1 MSPIPATLDPNI
13 GLRNLIYQ
21 SGSEIGVFSPEDY
34 PQTANNET
42 PIRKKR
48 RIRGDADDED
58 PRLAMTL
65 TEVDGVLRWHDGY
78 GYRSGTGLRRSRMSL
93 GVEGDIIAPINF
105 EKLAPSKIGEYLKAL
120 DGKLTPHSNFHTPEL
135 GMRQLVKG
143 EWQDPGT
150 KPVEVGRI
158 LLFIHG
164 TFSKSEMYVEE
175 LTRTPEGKDLL
186 GRIQSKKNY
195 DQVLAFDHATL
206 ALSPILNAMDLARIF
221 VNSRAD
227 VDVICHSRGG
237 LVARWWL
244 ERYDSRA
251 RGSSRAVLVGS
262 PLAGTSLAA
271 APRLR
276 AAVNLLTNIARVLE
290 KAGSLASTAFP
301 IFTVV
306 TGLLRVIA
314 SAGTIASKTPA
325 FDAAVALIPGLLGQ
339 AMVSNNEELNR
350 LNRDCTTTLNYF
362 AVRSDFKPSDP
373 GWEFWKYFV
382 NVGDRAKDWA
392 ADLVFENANDL
403 VVDTASMTV
412 LAKPPQAVSVEK
424 IHDFGQNSK
433 VHHTV
438 YFRQPETAEF
448 IVQCLGLKPR

>member
-1 MSPIPATLDPNI
+1 MSPIPENLDPNA
-13 GLRNLIYQ
+13 GFRRLIYQ
-21 SGSEIGVFSPEDY
+21 SGSDVGVFSPEDY
-34 PQTANNET
+34 PDTSNEIPIRLKRRMRGQTAY
-42 PIRKKR
+42 
-48 RIRGDADDED
+48 DD

-65 TEVDGVLRWHDGY
+65 TEVDGVLRWNDGY
-78 GYRSGTGLRRSRMSL
+78 GYRSGSGLRRSRMSL
-93 GVEGDIIAPINF
+93 GAEGDIVAPINF
-105 EKLAPSKIGEYLKAL
+105 QRLEPSKIGEYLRLL
-120 DGKLTPHSNFHTPEL
+120 DLRLTPKCNFETPEL
-135 GMRQLVKG
+135 GMRQLVNG
-143 EWQDPGT
+143 SWQNPGV
-150 KPVEVGRI
+150 KPVEAGRI

-164 TFSKSEMYVEE
+164 TFSESDMYLKE
-175 LTRTPEGKDLL
+175 LPQTGAGKELL
-186 GRIQSKKNY
+186 KKIQSKKNY

-206 ALSPILNAMDLARIF
+206 ALSPVLNAMDLARIF
-221 VNSRAD
+221 ADCKSD

-276 AAVNLLTNIARVLE
+276 AAINLLTNVARILE
-290 KAGSLASTAFP
+290 KTTGLASVAFP

-314 SAGTIASKTPA
+314 SAGTIASESPI

-339 AMVSNNEELNR
+339 AMVGNNEELNR
-350 LNRDCTTTLNYF
+350 LNRECTTAPHYF
-362 AVRSDFKPSDP
+362 AVRSDFKPAQP

-382 NVGDRAKDWA
+382 DVGDRAKDWA
-392 ADLVFENANDL
+392 ADLVFEDANDL
-403 VVDTASMTV
+403 IVNTASMTV
-412 LAKPPQAVSVEK
+412 LAKPPQALSIK
-424 IHDFGQNSK
+424 KFHDFGQNGN

-438 YFRQPETAEF
+438 YFRQPETADF
-448 IVQCLGLKPR
+448 ISRCFGLT

>member
-1 MSPIPATLDPNI
+1 MSPLPDTHDPNAD
-13 GLRNLIYQ
+13 LRSLIYQ
-21 SGSEIGVFSPEDY
+21 SGSEVGVFSPEDY
-34 PQTANNET
+34 PETPDNEI

-48 RIRGDADDED
+48 RMRGEAAYDD

-78 GYRSGTGLRRSRMSL
+78 GYRRGTGLRRSRMSL
-93 GVEGDIIAPINF
+93 GVEGDIVAPINF
-105 EKLAPSKIGEYLKAL
+105 EKLEPSKIGVYLRSL
-120 DGKLTPHSNFHTPEL
+120 DTRLTPHCNFDTPEL
-135 GMRQLVKG
+135 GLRQLVSG
-143 EWQDPGT
+143 SWQNPGAV
-150 KPVEVGRI
+150 PVKTGHI

-164 TFSKSEMYVEE
+164 TFSKNEMYLQE
-175 LTRTPEGKDLL
+175 LAETREGSELL
-186 GRIQSKKNY
+186 KKIQNKKNY

-206 ALSPILNAMDLARIF
+206 ALSPVLNAMDLARIF
-221 VNSRAD
+221 AD
-227 VDVICHSRGG
+227 CKADIDVICHSRGG

-244 ERYDSRA
+244 EHHDSRG

-262 PLAGTSLAA
+262 PLAGTSLTA

-276 AAVNLLTNIARVLE
+276 AAVNMLTNIARVLE
-290 KAGSLASTAFP
+290 KAGGLASTAFP
-301 IFTVV
+301 IFTVI

-314 SAGTIASKTPA
+314 SAGTIASKTPV

-350 LNRDCTTTLNYF
+350 LNRDCATAPNYF
-362 AVRSDFKPSDP
+362 AVRSDFKPEDP

-382 NVGDRAKDWA
+382 KVGDRAKDWA
-392 ADLVFENANDL
+392 ADLVFEEANDL

-412 LAKPPQAVSVEK
+412 LTKPPGISIKK
-424 IHDFGQNSK
+424 IYDFGQSNK

-438 YFRQPETAEF
+438 YFRQPETADF
-448 IVQCLGLKPR
+448 IARCLDLA

>member
-1 MSPIPATLDPNI
+1 MSSIPNLLDPNV
-13 GLRNLIYQ
+13 GFRSLIYQ
-21 SGSEIGVFSPEDY
+21 SGSTVGVFSPEDY
-34 PQTANNET
+34 PETADNEI

-48 RIRGDADDED
+48 RMRGAADYED

-78 GYRSGTGLRRSRMSL
+78 GYRRGAGLRRSRMSL
-93 GVEGDIIAPINF
+93 GVEGDVIAPINF
-105 EKLAPSKIGEYLKAL
+105 EKLEPSKIGKYLKDL
-120 DGKLTPHSNFHTPEL
+120 DSTLTPSCNFDVPEL
-135 GMRQLVKG
+135 GMRELVSGK
-143 EWQDPGT
+143 WQNPGA
-150 KPVEVGRI
+150 KPVKDGHI

-164 TFSKSEMYVEE
+164 TFSKNEMYLEE
-175 LTRTPEGKDLL
+175 LAQSREGKDLL
-186 GRIQSKKNY
+186 KKIQGKSHY
-195 DQVLAFDHATL
+195 RQVLAFDHATL
-206 ALSPILNAMDLARIF
+206 ALSPVLNAMDLARIF
-221 VNSRAD
+221 VDCKAD
-227 VDVICHSRGG
+227 IDVVCHSRGG

-276 AAVNLLTNIARVLE
+276 AAVNLLTNVARVLE
-290 KAGSLASTAFP
+290 KAGGLASTAFP
-301 IFTVV
+301 IFTVI

-314 SAGTIASKTPA
+314 SAGTIASKTPI

-350 LNRDCTTTLNYF
+350 LNQECASAPKYF
-362 AVRSDFKPSDP
+362 AVRSDFKPEAP

-382 NVGDRAKDWA
+382 NIGERATDWG
-392 ADLVFENANDL
+392 ADLVFEKANDL

-412 LAKPPQAVSVEK
+412 LAKPPRPVSIQK
-424 IHDFGQNSK
+424 IYDFGQSSK

-438 YFRQPETAEF
+438 YFRQPETAQF
-448 IVQCLGLKPR
+448 IAQCFELT